1 MLCCPHSC
9 RHADIPE
16 SSICYT
22 GALLDSVIK
31 SAKKVQ
37 LFPKCSERFLLSGKG
52 GMGRAVGRS
61 SLLRGPEAPGCF
73 PGCLCALHLHCLR
86 IHRGPTVFHLYLF
99 ISYILQDTG
108 QALLCLHPADPPG
121 KPRKKIFPVL
131 VQSPDHAH
139 LALPSA
145 AADSALETKNV
156 TLRQKKMGFV
166 GWEMSPPV
174 LLSSFWKLKAWR

>member
-1 MLCCPHSC
+1 MLCCPSSY

-31 SAKKVQ
+31 IGKEVQ
-37 LFPKCSERFLLSGKG
+37 LIPKCRERFLLSGKG
-52 GMGRAVGRS
+52 GMGKAVGRS
-61 SLLRGPEAPGCF
+61 SLLREPEAPGCF
-73 PGCLCALHLHCLR
+73 PGCLCALHLHYLR
-86 IHRGPTVFHLYLF
+86 IHCGPTVFHLYLF
-99 ISYILQDTG
+99 TSYILQDTG

-121 KPRKKIFPVL
+121 KPRRKIFPVL

-145 AADSALETKNV
+145 AADCALETKNV
-156 TLRQKKMGFV
+156 TLRQKKMGLV

-174 LLSSFWKLKAWR
+174 LLSSLWKLKAWR